1 VVTDKIKDNV
11 VAVVVNWNAGVQ
23 LNQCLH
29 SLQNQ
34 CSVVVVDN
42 ASTDGSCD
50 GISAFTDVTLV
61 VAGENLGFGKACN
74 LGASKVQTEYVLF
87 LNPDAALFP
96 GTLDS
101 ALSLMQAPE
110 HARVGI
116 CGVQLVGV
124 DGFIGQ
130 SCSRFPSPWKFVA
143 QSIGLD
149 RLVKRWGPMMTDWS
163 HDATQAVDQVMG
175 AFFLVRRDL
184 FGQLGGFDER
194 FFLYFEEVDF
204 CHRAKQLGWT
214 TMYLA
219 DVQAFH
225 KGAGTSDQVKARR
238 LFYVLRSRL
247 LYAHKHFSRGGVLA
261 VLMATL
267 LVEPFSRSALAL
279 IRRSWPE
286 LKETWQGYGMLL
298 RWLPA
303 WVFKGVT
310 R

>member
-1 VVTDKIKDNV
+1 MTTNHKSSKVA
-11 VAVVVNWNAGVQ
+11 AVVVNWNAGVQ
-23 LNQCLH
+23 LSQCLQ
-29 SLQNQ
+29 SLKNQ

-50 GISAFTDVTLV
+50 GISEFTDVTLV
-61 VAGENLGFGKACN
+61 VAPQNLGFGKACN
-74 LGASKVQTEYVLF
+74 LGASKVDTEYLLF

-110 HARVGI
+110 HAQVGI

-124 DGFIGQ
+124 DGIVAR
-130 SCSRFPSPWKFVA
+130 SCSRFPRPWKFVA

-149 RLVKRWGPMMTDWS
+149 RLVKRWGHMMSDWS
-163 HDATQAVDQVMG
+163 HDSNQAVDQVIG

-184 FGQLGGFDER
+184 FNQLGGFDER

-204 CHRAKQLGWT
+204 SYRAKKLGWT

-261 VLMATL
+261 VLMATI

-286 LKETWQGYGMLL
+286 LKETWQGYAMLL